1 MLRYTYDRKA
11 DAVYIYFSDSP
22 YAGGKDLDEE
32 RRIDYDINNNPVGLE
47 IICVSQGVNLDNV
60 PHASEVEKI
69 LARENIRVL
78 A

>member
-1 MLRYTYDRKA
+1 MLRYTHDRKA

-22 YAGGKDLDEE
+22 YAGGKDLDDL
-32 RRIDYDINNNPVGLE
+32 RRIDYDINKKPVGLE
-47 IICVSQGVNLDNV
+47 ILCVSQGVNLENV
-60 PHASEVEKI
+60 PHASEVEII